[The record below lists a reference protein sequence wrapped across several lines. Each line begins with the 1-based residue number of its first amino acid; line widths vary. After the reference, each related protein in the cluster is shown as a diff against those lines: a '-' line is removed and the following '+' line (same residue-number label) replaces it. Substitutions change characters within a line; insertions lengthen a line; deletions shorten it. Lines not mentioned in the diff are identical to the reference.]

1 MWRRLPP
8 KGQFEDVEKMNKN
21 WKSSIWVRVI
31 VFLWMFVFPIIF
43 IALPLL
49 EMFGEERA
57 TSMTPVWALVV
68 WMLAPAAI
76 ATGMKY
82 LRGSRAPQNETDKAQ

>member
-1 MWRRLPP
+1 M
-8 KGQFEDVEKMNKN
+8 KKN
-21 WKSSIWVRVI
+21 WKASIWVRVI

-57 TSMTPVWALVV
+57 NSMTPVWALIV

-76 ATGMKY
+76 ATGLKY
-82 LRGSRAPQNETDKAQ
+82 FGGSSEPTEHEQK